1 MLINNQDI
9 NKPLI
14 DDEDNYQVLLKL
26 MEKSEKTIVKKRK
39 LEKSTINE
47 INSYLLEM
55 TDRLNGFMNYDIMN
69 RNESLSDEHCEVKT
83 SSSKFNQNQYSLQ
96 YLTIKLDSFI
106 LVVKEKLNSQFNKL
120 NDFET
125 VNNKLLD
132 DEDEEIAETI
142 RIHND
147 SIGKGKRELKNVIN
161 NLEVLE
167 SLKNNLTKKG
177 PKINKRKFSTDEEIT
192 GITLVKPNMNN
203 NDKDLRY
210 MNQWIGF
217 LSLICV
223 FGSILILIIFLWG
236 HA

>member
-14 DDEDNYQVLLKL
+14 DDEDNYNILLKL
-26 MEKSEKTIVKKRK
+26 MEKSEKIIIKKRK

-47 INSYLLEM
+47 INSYLVEM
-55 TDRLNGFMNYDIMN
+55 TDRLNGFINYDILN
-69 RNESLSDEHCEVKT
+69 RKEVSDEHDGVR
-83 SSSKFNQNQYSLQ
+83 SNSKLSQNQYSSQ

-106 LVVKEKLNSQFNKL
+106 LVVKEKINLQLNKL
-120 NDFET
+120 NDFEA

-147 SIGKGKRELKNVIN
+147 SIGKGKRELKNIISS
-161 NLEVLE
+161 LEVLE
-167 SLKNNLTKKG
+167 NLKNTLSKKG
-177 PKINKRKFSTDEEIT
+177 PKITKRKFSNDEEIT
-192 GITLVKPNMNN
+192 GITLSKPKFNS

-210 MNQWIGF
+210 MNQLIGF
-217 LSLICV
+217 LSLICI

-236 HA
+236 YA